1 MLTLHRVRIKQNGV
15 TMSMCILLIRLLIYI
30 VIYVNVHKY
39 FYNLPSYHQIFHT
52 VQNMIEYDRIYLN
65 MTVYVPVNV
74 NNTIC

>member
-1 MLTLHRVRIKQNGV
+1 MHPVDKTID
-15 TMSMCILLIRLLIYI
+15 IYI

-39 FYNLPSYHQIFHT
+39 FYMPSYHQIFHT

>member
-1 MLTLHRVRIKQNGV
+1 MHPVDKTID
-15 TMSMCILLIRLLIYI
+15 IYI

-39 FYNLPSYHQIFHT
+39 FYNQMPSYHQIFHT